1 MSNNNIQSETENYKA
16 QRKIQTS
23 QHQAIL
29 ALERNRY
36 QQWVG
41 RIETEHLRNIT
52 FMEGEHQRYIDFSI
66 THHRQS
72 MANLT
77 THHRKYLSDVSILYE
92 QHTGN
97 FTAQHQQQ
105 IANIRAQN
113 QEGQEEEI
121 ARLET
126 SYKKAMDSWE
136 EEQKTAI
143 KDENDVYKLDF
154 AILGTH
160 DEESVTKL
168 IKEFETEVL
177 DHEEANKERIERVE
191 EGGREYI
198 SDLEKRYQL
207 DMAKLEKAQ
216 MESMGHH

>member
-23 QHQAIL
+23 QHQAML

-41 RIETEHLRNIT
+41 RIETGHLRNIT

-92 QHTGN
+92 QHIELKIKKVRKKKLPDSKLATKKQW
-97 FTAQHQQQ
+97 TAGKR
-105 IANIRAQN
+105 NRKPPSKM
-113 QEGQEEEI
+113 
-121 ARLET
+121 RMT
-126 SYKKAMDSWE
+126 STK
-136 EEQKTAI
+136 
-143 KDENDVYKLDF
+143 
-154 AILGTH
+154 
-160 DEESVTKL
+160 SVNKL
-168 IKEFETEVL
+168 IQEFETEVL
-177 DHEEANKERIERVE
+177 DHEEANKERIESVK

-198 SDLEKRYQL
+198 SNLEKSYQL

-216 MESMGHH
+216 MESMGHQ